1 MYKHGLVLAGV
12 IGGMVMFS
20 GSALASATNW
30 PQDHHDKQ
38 FDVLIYQNCG
48 EDCSIG
54 GRHGYSA
61 EELDASATDGLLGR
75 LLDGLIPPAGGLGG

>member
-12 IGGMVMFS
+12 VGGMVMFS

-30 PQDHHDKQ
+30 PQDHHDRQ
-38 FDVLIYQNCG
+38 HDVLIYQNCG

-61 EELDASATDGLLGR
+61 EDLEDLNALGEEGLLGS
-75 LLDGLIPPAGGLGG
+75 LLEGALGAL